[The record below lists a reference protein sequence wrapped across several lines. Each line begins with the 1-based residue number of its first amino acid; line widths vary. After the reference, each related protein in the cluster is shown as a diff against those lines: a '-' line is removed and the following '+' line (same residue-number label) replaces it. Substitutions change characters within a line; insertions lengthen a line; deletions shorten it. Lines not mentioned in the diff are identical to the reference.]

1 MSSFLFDGLA
11 LLCGCLFPLFRR
23 AAPGAARNAVPDLAC
38 ERALGER
45 LPIRLRLLSHGARIS
60 GVCVCVCWAPP
71 PSLYISLSR
80 TLRFPNTRIRSKL
93 KLGGGRGVCVCVC
106 VGGARDLSLKTG
118 ERC

>member
-11 LLCGCLFPLFRR
+11 LLCSCLFPLFRR
-23 AAPGAARNAVPDLAC
+23 AAPEAARNAVPDLAC

-45 LPIRLRLLSHGARIS
+45 VSCLLGCGCSHTALEFLVC
-60 GVCVCVCWAPP
+60 VCVCVCWAPP

-93 KLGGGRGVCVCVC
+93 KLGGVCVCV
-106 VGGARDLSLKTG
+106 
-118 ERC
+118 